1 MIGLEG
7 GKRPPE
13 CPRAS
18 LICEEYEQQEDS
30 KNVVQLGGGGHAV
43 LSFVRFS
50 LPCVGEKRSCT
61 EGFHHCLKIT
71 WSHVLR
77 MRAHLQ

>member
-30 KNVVQLGGGGHAV
+30 KNVVQLGGGG
-43 LSFVRFS
+43 
-50 LPCVGEKRSCT
+50 SCSPLLCPLFPSMCWR
-61 EGFHHCLKIT
+61 EEELY
-71 WSHVLR
+71 
-77 MRAHLQ
+77 

>member
-30 KNVVQLGGGGHAV
+30 KNVVQLGGGFMQSSPLSAFPFHVLERRGAV
-43 LSFVRFS
+43 LRASTTV
-50 LPCVGEKRSCT
+50 
-61 EGFHHCLKIT
+61 LK
-71 WSHVLR
+71 
-77 MRAHLQ
+77 